1 MKIIVFGANGPT
13 GRRLTAA
20 ALAEGNE
27 VTAYTRKPK
36 DFPISH
42 RRLRIAAGDVLD
54 TEVVA
59 DAVRGQDAVLSTL
72 GAPFSRRP
80 VSVYS
85 KGGEVVLAAMKRH
98 GVQRFV
104 CVTSSV
110 LERGAGTGGAFFDGV
125 VQPFVVNTLGRTVY
139 ADMRRLEELVTGSD
153 VAWTIVRPSGL
164 FQTEH
169 VTSYAVGERHLPH
182 KFTSR
187 SDLADCLLRQA
198 TDTSW
203 VRRVQ
208 AVATTDVSPSL
219 VTLIWREGIRKRG

>member
-1 MKIIVFGANGPT
+1 MRIIVFGANGPT
-13 GRRLTAA
+13 GRRLIAA
-20 ALAEGNE
+20 ALAEGNV
-27 VTAYTRKPK
+27 VTAYTRKPR

-42 RRLRIAAGDVLD
+42 RRLRVAAGDVLD
-54 TEVVA
+54 AEVVA
-59 DAVRGQDAVLSTL
+59 AAVRGQDAVLSTL
-72 GAPFSRRP
+72 GAPFSRHP

-85 KGGEVVLAAMKRH
+85 QGGEAVLAAMKRH

-110 LERGAGTGGAFFDGV
+110 MEREARTGGPLFDRV
-125 VQPFVVNTLGRTVY
+125 VQPLVVNTLGRTVY
-139 ADMRRLEELVTGSD
+139 ADMRRLEDLVTGSD

-164 FQTEH
+164 FETEH

-187 SDLADCLLRQA
+187 ADLADCLLRQA
-198 TDTSW
+198 TDASW
-203 VRRVQ
+203 AGRIL

-219 VTLIWREGIRKRG
+219 MTLIWREGIRKRS